1 MTILTLVIGFLASLL
16 VLLASAPVA
25 VTLAGVGMVGGLAS
39 IGWPIVDS
47 LGSVI
52 WGVQNEYSL
61 TAIPLFILLG
71 ELLLRS
77 GLADRMYVA
86 LSAWV
91 GRLPGGL
98 MHANMTACAL
108 FAATSGSSVATSAT
122 VGTVALPA
130 MRERNYPMSASL
142 GSLAAGGTLG
152 ILIPPSI
159 ALLVYGSMT
168 SVSIGKLFIAG
179 IVPGILLTLC
189 FMAWIAISSLKYMA
203 AVRQEEKILLSEKLR
218 LSLHLLPPSIIF
230 VVVMGSIY
238 GGIATPTES
247 AGLGVILAIGMAAMM
262 GRCSF
267 AMLHQSFRQTAA
279 LTGMIALIIVGAFVL
294 NVTLNALDIPQMLS
308 RAVLTT
314 GITPTQFFLTLIVF
328 YIILGMFLE
337 VLSMQVTT
345 IPIVFPI
352 AMTLGIDPIWLGI
365 FIVLMS
371 EIALITPPVG
381 MNIFVVQGVRR
392 DGGPVSDVLRGVIP
406 YVFILLV
413 FTLLIWYVPEIVLW
427 LPRHVS

>member
-1 MTILTLVIGFLASLL
+1 MAISTLVIGFLVSLF
-16 VLLASAPVA
+16 VLLTSAPVA
-25 VTLAGVGMVGGLAS
+25 VTLAGAGMVGGLAT

-47 LGSVI
+47 LGSVV

-77 GLADRMYVA
+77 GLADSMYIA

-108 FAATSGSSVATSAT
+108 FSATSGSSVATSAT

-130 MRERNYPMSASL
+130 MQERNYPMAASL

-179 IVPGILLTLC
+179 IIPGILLTLC
-189 FMAWIAISSLKYMA
+189 FMAWIAISSRQYMA
-203 AVRQEEKILLSEKLR
+203 TIKQEQKIPLSQKLK
-218 LSLHLLPPSIIF
+218 LSRHLVPPFIVF
-230 VVVMGSIY
+230 LVVMGSIY
-238 GGIATPTES
+238 GGVATPTES
-247 AGLGVILAIGMAAMM
+247 AGLGVILVIVMAGMM
-262 GRCSF
+262 GRFSF
-267 AMLHQSFRQTAA
+267 GMLHQSFRQTAA

-294 NVTLNALDIPQMLS
+294 NVTLNALDVPQALS

-314 GITPTQFFLTLIVF
+314 GITPTQFFMVLVVF

-345 IPIVFPI
+345 IPIVYPI
-352 AMTLGIDPIWLGI
+352 AMSLGIDPVWLGI

-406 YVFILLV
+406 YVLILLT
-413 FTLLIWYVPEIVLW
+413 FTVLIWCVPEVVLW
-427 LPRHVS
+427 LPRNVS

>member
-1 MTILTLVIGFLASLL
+1 MAISTLIIGFVVSLL

-25 VTLAGVGMVGGLAS
+25 VTLAGAGMVGGLAT
-39 IGWPIVDS
+39 IGWPIVDT
-47 LGSVI
+47 LGSVV

-77 GLADRMYVA
+77 GLADSMYIA

-168 SVSIGKLFIAG
+168 NVSIGKLFIAG
-179 IVPGILLTLC
+179 IIPGVLLTLC
-189 FMAWIAISSLKYMA
+189 FMAWIALSSLKYMA
-203 AVRQEEKILLSEKLR
+203 SVKQAPTIPFLQK
-218 LSLHLLPPSIIF
+218 LSLSRHLIPPFIVF
-230 VVVMGSIY
+230 FVVMGSIY

-247 AGLGVILAIGMAAMM
+247 AGLGVILVLVMAFAM
-262 GRCSF
+262 GRFSF
-267 AMLHQSFRQTAA
+267 SMLHQSFRQTAA
-279 LTGMIALIIVGAFVL
+279 LTGMITLIIVGAFVL
-294 NVTLNALDIPQMLS
+294 NVTLNALDVPQALS

-314 GITPTQFFLTLIVF
+314 GITPTQFFLVLVIF
-328 YIILGMFLE
+328 YIVLGMFLE

-352 AMTLGIDPIWLGI
+352 AMSLGIDPIWLGI

-392 DGGPVSDVLRGVIP
+392 DGGPVGDVLRGVIP
-406 YVFILLV
+406 YVVILML
-413 FTLLIWYVPEIVLW
+413 FTVLIWCFPEIVLW
-427 LPRHVS
+427 LPQNMA

>member
-1 MTILTLVIGFLASLL
+1 MAISTLVVGFLASLL
-16 VLLASAPVA
+16 ILLVSAPVA
-25 VTLAGVGMVGGLAS
+25 VTLAGVGMAGGLAA

-47 LGSVI
+47 LGSVV

-77 GLADRMYVA
+77 GLADSMYLA

-130 MRERNYPMSASL
+130 LRERNYPMAPTL

-168 SVSIGKLFIAG
+168 SISIGKLFIAG
-179 IVPGILLTLC
+179 IIPGILLTLF
-189 FMAWIAISSLKYMA
+189 FMVWIAFSSRKYMA
-203 AVRQEEKILLSEKLR
+203 SVREEQKIPLAEKLR
-218 LSLHLLPPSIIF
+218 LSRHLVPPFIIF
-230 VVVMGSIY
+230 LVVMGSIY
-238 GGIATPTES
+238 GGVATPTES
-247 AGLGVILAIGMAAMM
+247 AGLGVILVIVMAGMM
-262 GRCSF
+262 GRFSF
-267 AMLHQSFRQTAA
+267 GMLHQSFRQTAA

-294 NVTLNALDIPQMLS
+294 NVTLNALDVPQQLS
-308 RAVLTT
+308 RAVITT
-314 GITPTQFFLTLIVF
+314 GITPTEFFLTLIVF

-352 AMTLGIDPIWLGI
+352 AMALGIDPVWLGI

-392 DGGPVSDVLRGVIP
+392 DGGPVGDVLRGVTP
-406 YVFILLV
+406 YVFMLV
-413 FTLLIWYVPEIVLW
+413 IFTFVIWYIPEIVLW

>member
-1 MTILTLVIGFLASLL
+1 MAISTVVIGFLVSIL
-16 VLLASAPVA
+16 VLLVSVPVA
-25 VTLAGVGMVGGLAS
+25 VTLAGVGIVGGLAS
-39 IGWPIVDS
+39 IGWPMVES
-47 LGSVI
+47 LGSVV
-52 WGVQNEYSL
+52 WGTQNEYTL

-77 GLADRMYVA
+77 GLADSMYLS

-108 FAATSGSSVATSAT
+108 FSATSGSSVATSAA

-130 MRERNYPMSASL
+130 LHERNYPLPQTL

-168 SVSIGKLFIAG
+168 SVSIGRLFIAG
-179 IVPGILLTLC
+179 IIPGILLTLF
-189 FMAWIAISSLKYMA
+189 FMAWIALSSRKYTTR
-203 AVRQEEKILLSEKLR
+203 VGVEDKVPLSEKLR
-218 LSLHLLPPSIIF
+218 LSRHLIPPLIVF
-230 VVVMGSIY
+230 AVVMGSIY
-238 GGIATPTES
+238 GGLATPTES
-247 AGLGVILAIGMAAMM
+247 AGLGVILVLIMTVVM
-262 GRCSF
+262 GRFSI

-294 NVTLNALDIPQMLS
+294 NVTLNALDVPQQLS

-314 GITPTQFFLTLIVF
+314 GITPTEFFLTLVVF

-352 AMTLGIDPIWLGI
+352 AMALGIDPVWLGI

-392 DGGPVSDVLRGVIP
+392 DGGPVSDVIRGVTP
-406 YVFILLV
+406 YVIMMV
-413 FTLLIWYVPEIVLW
+413 IFTFLIWYFPEIVLW

>member
-1 MTILTLVIGFLASLL
+1 MSITLLLAWFLGSLL
-16 VLLASAPVA
+16 VLLISVPVA
-25 VTLAGVGMVGGLAS
+25 VTLVAVGVIGGLAS
-39 IGWPIVDS
+39 IGLPIVYS
-47 LGSVI
+47 MGSIV
-52 WGVQNEYSL
+52 WGVQNEYTL

-77 GLADRMYVA
+77 GLADSMYTA

-108 FAATSGSSVATSAT
+108 FSATSGSSVATSAT
-122 VGTVALPA
+122 IGTVALPA
-130 MRERNYPMSASL
+130 LQERNYPLPSTL
-142 GSLAAGGTLG
+142 GSLAVGGTLG

-179 IVPGILLTLC
+179 ILPGILLTLV
-189 FMAWIAISSLKYMA
+189 FMIWIAISSKKYMA
-203 AVRQEEKILLSEKLR
+203 TVAQEQKIPLAVKLKLSR
-218 LSLHLLPPSIIF
+218 HLIPPAIVFI
-230 VVVMGSIY
+230 VVMGSIY
-238 GGIATPTES
+238 GGVATPTES
-247 AGLGVILAIGMAAMM
+247 AGLGVILVLLMAAMM
-262 GRCSF
+262 GRFSLD
-267 AMLHQSFRQTAA
+267 MLHQSFRETAA
-279 LTGMIALIIVGAFVL
+279 LTGMIILIVVGAFVL
-294 NVTLNALDIPQMLS
+294 NVTLSALDIPRQLS
-308 RAVLTT
+308 NLILTA
-314 GITPTQFFLTLIVF
+314 GITPTQFFLTLIGF
-328 YIILGMFLE
+328 YIVLGMFLE

-352 AMTLGIDPIWLGI
+352 AVTLGIDPIWFGI

-381 MNIFVVQGVRR
+381 MNIFVVQGVRK
-392 DGGPVSDVLRGVIP
+392 DGGPVTDVIRGVIP
-406 YVFILLV
+406 YVIILLA

-427 LPRHVS
+427 LPSHVS

>member
-1 MTILTLVIGFLASLL
+1 MAISTLVIGFFVSLAI
-16 VLLASAPVA
+16 LLASAPVA
-25 VTLAGVGMVGGLAS
+25 VTLAGVGMVGGLAT
-39 IGWPIVDS
+39 IGWPIVES
-47 LGSVI
+47 LGSVV

-77 GLADRMYVA
+77 GLADSMYIA
-86 LSAWV
+86 LAAWV

-98 MHANMTACAL
+98 LHANMTACAL
-108 FAATSGSSVATSAT
+108 FSATSGSSVATSAT

-130 MRERNYPMSASL
+130 LHERNYPLAPTL

-179 IVPGILLTLC
+179 VVPGVLLTLC
-189 FMAWIAISSLKYMA
+189 FMVWIAFSSRTFMA
-203 AVRQEEKILLSEKLR
+203 SVREDAAIPFSEKLR
-218 LSLHLLPPSIIF
+218 LSRHLIPPFIVF
-230 VVVMGSIY
+230 LVVMGSIY
-238 GGIATPTES
+238 GGVATPTES
-247 AGLGVILAIGMAAMM
+247 AGLGVILVIVMAFMS
-262 GRCSF
+262 GRFSL

-294 NVTLNALDIPQMLS
+294 NVTLNALDVPQMLS

-314 GITPTQFFLTLIVF
+314 GITPLQFFLTMIVF
-328 YIILGMFLE
+328 YMILGMFLE

-345 IPIVFPI
+345 IPIVFPV
-352 AMTLGIDPIWLGI
+352 AMTLGIDPVWLGI

-381 MNIFVVQGVRR
+381 LNLFVVQGVRR
-392 DGGPVSDVLRGVIP
+392 DGGPVGDVIKGTLP
-406 YVFILLV
+406 YVLILVL
-413 FTLLIWYVPEIVLW
+413 FTFLIWYVPELVLW

>member
-1 MTILTLVIGFLASLL
+1 MTISTLVIGFLTSLFI
-16 VLLASAPVA
+16 LLTSAPVA
-25 VTLAGVGMVGGLAS
+25 VTLAGAGMAGGLAAV
-39 IGWPIVDS
+39 GWPLVDS
-47 LGSVI
+47 LGSVV

-77 GLADRMYVA
+77 GLADRMYIA

-130 MRERNYPMSASL
+130 MRERNYPMADSL

-159 ALLVYGSMT
+159 ALMVYGSMT
-168 SVSIGKLFIAG
+168 NVSIGKLFIAG
-179 IVPGILLTLC
+179 IAPGILLTAC
-189 FMAWIAISSLKYMA
+189 FMVWIALSSLKYMT
-203 AVRQEEKILLSEKLR
+203 AVKREHKITLAEKLR
-218 LSLHLLPPSIIF
+218 LSRHLLPPFIIF

-247 AGLGVILAIGMAAMM
+247 AGLGVILAILMASLM
-262 GRCSF
+262 GKFSF
-267 AMLHQSFRQTAA
+267 ALLHQSFRQTAA

-294 NVTLNALDIPQMLS
+294 NVTLNVLNVPKMLS
-308 RAVLTT
+308 DAVLATD
-314 GITPTQFFLTLIVF
+314 ITPTQFFFTLIVF
-328 YIILGMFLE
+328 YVILGMFLE

-345 IPIVFPI
+345 IPIVFPV
-352 AMTLGIDPIWLGI
+352 AMTLGIDPVWLGI

-381 MNIFVVQGVRR
+381 MNIFVIQGVRR
-392 DGGPVSDVLRGVIP
+392 DGGPVSDVLRGVVP
-406 YVFILLV
+406 YVFILLL

>member
-1 MTILTLVIGFLASLL
+1 MAISTIVIGFLLSLFI
-16 VLLASAPVA
+16 LLASAPVA
-25 VTLAGVGMVGGLAS
+25 VTLAGAGMVGGLAT
-39 IGWPIVDS
+39 IGWPIVES
-47 LGSVI
+47 LGSVV

-61 TAIPLFILLG
+61 TAIPLFVLLG

-77 GLADRMYVA
+77 GLADSMYIA

-130 MRERNYPMSASL
+130 MQERNYPMAASL

-168 SVSIGKLFIAG
+168 NVSIGKLFIAG

-189 FMAWIAISSLKYMA
+189 FMAWIAISSTKYMA
-203 AVRQEEKILLSEKLR
+203 SIKQEQKIPLSEKIK
-218 LSLHLLPPSIIF
+218 LSRHLVPPFIVF
-230 VVVMGSIY
+230 LVVMGSIY
-238 GGIATPTES
+238 GGVATPTES
-247 AGLGVILAIGMAAMM
+247 AGLGVILVIIMAAMM
-262 GRCSF
+262 GRF
-267 AMLHQSFRQTAA
+267 NFGMLHQSFRQTAA

-294 NVTLNALDIPQMLS
+294 NVTLNALDVPQALS
-308 RAVLTT
+308 RAVLTA
-314 GITPTQFFLTLIVF
+314 GITPTQFFMVLVIF

-345 IPIVFPI
+345 IPIVYPI
-352 AMTLGIDPIWLGI
+352 AMSLGIDPVWLGI

-406 YVFILLV
+406 YVFILIAFSV
-413 FTLLIWYVPEIVLW
+413 LIWCVPEIVLW
-427 LPRHVS
+427 LPRNVS